1 MCAGPASRLIATTT
15 DSPAAVR
22 SNASRVLSTRSVRYA
37 PVRSASPQYLRA
49 DYQTDYVLMV
59 AEAYAG
65 EGNVANA
72 AERLH
77 FLGNEQVNVY
87 VRQAIL
93 YAGQHNYSQ
102 VDIETMNALSMA
114 LGNWIPQPDEGA
126 K

>member
-1 MCAGPASRLIATTT
+1 MPSRRLTYFILAIIVG
-15 DSPAAVR
+15 AVIGL
-22 SNASRVLSTRSVRYA
+22 AFGWFVRPA

-102 VDIETMNALSMA
+102 VDIKTMNALSMA